1 MSLKLT
7 ILGCYSAVPTVK
19 KQQTAQL
26 LNVNERFFLIDCGE
40 NTQVQLRKYELSFQR
55 IHHVF
60 ISHLHGDHYYGLIG
74 LITSMH
80 LLGRKKELHVYAHVP
95 LKDIINTQLSAS
107 KTDLNFPL
115 FFHTIPDDDQ
125 VILYEDEDIE
135 VTNVILDHSISCSG
149 FLFREKKHQRKII
162 KEKIEEHKVPYDRIL
177 DLRNGSDFINEDGE
191 IIDNN
196 ILTNSNVKAR
206 TYAYCSDTRFCLD
219 IIPKIKN
226 VDVLYHEATYS
237 HDLKEK
243 AFERGHSTAK
253 DAATIAKE
261 ANVNR
266 LIIGH
271 YSKRYQDLNILLS
284 ESREIFSNTFLA
296 HEGDILDFDLI

>member
-7 ILGCYSAVPTVK
+7 ILGCHSAIPTVN

-40 NTQVQLRKYELSFQR
+40 ITQVQLRKYQLSFQR
-55 IHHVF
+55 INHVF

-80 LLGRKKELHVYAHVP
+80 LLGRKKELHVYAHSP

-115 FFHTIPDDDQ
+115 FFHVLPEDDQ
-125 VILYEDEDIE
+125 VILYDDDDIE
-135 VTNVILDHSISCSG
+135 VSNIILDHSISCSG
-149 FLFREKKHQRKII
+149 FLFREKKYKRRII
-162 KEKIEEHKVPYDRIL
+162 KEKIEENNIPYNKII
-177 DLRNGSDFINEDGE
+177 DLRNGADFINDDGE
-191 IIDNN
+191 IIAND
-196 ILTNSNVKAR
+196 ILTNSSFDAK
-206 TYAYCSDTRFCLD
+206 TYAYCSDTRFFLN
-219 IIPKIKN
+219 ITSKIKG

-237 HDLKEK
+237 HDLQ
-243 AFERGHSTAK
+243 ERASETGHSTTK

-261 ANVNR
+261 ANVKR

-271 YSKRYQDLNILLS
+271 YSKRYSDLNILLS
-284 ESREIFSNTFLA
+284 ESREIFSNTFLTY
-296 HEGDILDFDLI
+296 EGEMLDFNLI

>member
-95 LKDIINTQLSAS
+95 LKDIINAQLSAS

-115 FFHTIPDDDQ
+115 FFHIIPDDDQ
-125 VILYEDEDIE
+125 VILYSDDDIE
-135 VTNVILDHSISCSG
+135 VTNIILDHSISCSG
-149 FLFREKKHQRKII
+149 FLFREKKYQRSII
-162 KEKIEEHKVPYDRIL
+162 KEKIEEYKVPYDRIS
-177 DLRNGSDFINEDGE
+177 DLRNGTDFINEDGE
-191 IIDNN
+191 IIANDMLTSSN
-196 ILTNSNVKAR
+196 IKAR

-219 IIPKIKN
+219 IIPIIKN

-253 DAATIAKE
+253 EAATIAKE

-271 YSKRYQDLNILLS
+271 YSKRYSDLNILLS

-296 HEGDILDFDLI
+296 HEGDILDFNLI